1 MVFNLFNSQGA
12 LEDGQEFADAR
23 QGALIQAQDYVG
35 RNPYFAAQS
44 PEEQVHFN
52 RTMLPVMQDGVQ
64 QVNEAG
70 QPLYETPER
79 GVYLKNAQYIQGLED
94 KATQDFERK
103 VSNPLFKV
111 GDFAADLFR
120 NTVAAPINLLTGE
133 NGFHVDPS
141 ASAVEGY
148 KARLAELDNLRT
160 ANHQMFIGGRDKRA
174 KAFSDSI
181 GSKIN
186 SITPSH
192 YTTASIAKFNQ
203 TGDFNDLERYN
214 NFDTITDP
222 NTGEIYQVNKAT
234 NQKIV
239 LKSVEQAEAERLARM
254 TSDTYVKAQS
264 EFRTGQTAQASR
276 LQTAQNKTQT
286 LQGNIRNAID
296 IINKYPT
303 ATGWGDLLS
312 MVPSTEAA
320 QLNALLDTIKANV
333 AFTALQEMRANSPT
347 GGALGNVSNVE
358 IELLYQNIA
367 PILQKGSTEDLINS
381 LLTIEKTATDTLAVY
396 ERAYNEDLR
405 YYGGR
410 EGFSM
415 NVSQNDPS
423 PTATTAPSQNAQVV
437 PEGYELMVDAN
448 GNEAYV
454 HPNGDIIEVQ

>member
-1 MVFNLFNSQGA
+1 MVFDLFNSQGA
-12 LEDGQEFADAR
+12 LEDGQEFAEAR
-23 QGALIQAQDYVG
+23 QGALIEAQDYVG
-35 RNPYFAAQS
+35 KNPYFAAQS
-44 PEEQVHFN
+44 PEEEVYFN

-64 QVNEAG
+64 QVNQAG

-103 VSNPLFKV
+103 VNNPLFKV

-120 NTVAAPINLLTGE
+120 NTVAAPINLITGDQ
-133 NGFHVDPS
+133 GFHVDPS
-141 ASAVEGY
+141 RSAVEGY
-148 KARLAELDNLRT
+148 KARLGELDALRKT
-160 ANHQMFIGGRDKRA
+160 NHEMFYTGRDTRA
-174 KAFSDSI
+174 KAFA
-181 GSKIN
+181 GAVGEKIN

-192 YTTASIAKFNQ
+192 YTVDSIAKFKK
-203 TGDFNDLERYN
+203 TGDFNDLVRYN
-214 NFDTITDP
+214 NFVTITDP
-222 NTGEIYQVNKAT
+222 NTGEIYQYNKAT
-234 NQKIV
+234 NEKITI
-239 LKSVEQAEAERLARM
+239 KSPEQAQADRIARQ
-254 TSDTYVKAQS
+254 TSDNYITAQS
-264 EFRTGQTAQASR
+264 AFKTGQTAQASR
-276 LQTAQNKTQT
+276 LQTAKNKTQT

-296 IINKYPT
+296 IINKHPT

-320 QLNALLDTIKANV
+320 QLKALLDTIKANV

-381 LLTIEKTATDTLAVY
+381 LLTIEKTAVDTLTIY
-396 ERAYNEDLR
+396 DRAYQEDLR

-415 NVSQNDPS
+415 DES
-423 PTATTAPSQNAQVV
+423 PTTPPQTETVLSDPFIDDETQRKLN
-437 PEGYELMVDAN
+437 ELDEQL
-448 GNEAYV
+448 GF
-454 HPNGDIIEVQ
+454 